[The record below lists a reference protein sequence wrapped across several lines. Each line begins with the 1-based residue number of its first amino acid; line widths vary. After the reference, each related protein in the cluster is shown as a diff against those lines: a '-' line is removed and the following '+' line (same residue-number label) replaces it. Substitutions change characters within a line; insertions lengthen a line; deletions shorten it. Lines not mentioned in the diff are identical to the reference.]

1 MRNGGRRAARVTAP
15 PALLVAYDCDSR
27 RTAHLRTTKT
37 KQILQSERDWP
48 HTVRLNLSPNGSMF
62 EIAFQGVDPVGV
74 TQFLQ
79 CLVLYL
85 AHPFTGHVELI
96 AEFFQ
101 CVFGN
106 RIDAEA

>member
-1 MRNGGRRAARVTAP
+1 MEGAGPRGSLRRQRCGSRMTATRGERLICVP
-15 PALLVAYDCDSR
+15 PKPNKYSKASA
-27 RTAHLRTTKT
+27 
-37 KQILQSERDWP
+37 IEP
-48 HTVRLNLSPNGSMF
+48 HTMRLNLPPNGSMLQ
-62 EIAFQGVDPVGV
+62 IAFQGVDPVGM

-85 AHPFTGHVELI
+85 ANPFTGHVELI